1 MLLLY
6 FFAFWKDI
14 IDNIVSYIPYY
25 VTRTSANGSAAVS
38 FSHKLHVPWD
48 IGADQHYIHQSKLLT
63 QNHVNTISEWTR
75 SNKIMLNSAKSN
87 YMMFTRRYGLL
98 CTRLNLESN
107 ILEKVSA
114 TYLLGVDKW
123 RFRLGT
129 KYFRVVQKGIFSNI
143 LAVQIEIW
151 STPVWSNTP
160 HCRSTLEPPSYPL
173 NSFSSDV
180 SVPLYNASHPLSVPT
195 ILLISSIL

>member
-87 YMMFTRRYGLL
+87 NMMFTRRYGLL

-143 LAVQIEIW
+143 LAVQIEICW
-151 STPVWSNTP
+151 YFYSGSTQNF
-160 HCRSTLEPPSYPL
+160 YI
-173 NSFSSDV
+173 
-180 SVPLYNASHPLSVPT
+180 VPT
-195 ILLISSIL
+195 GVCLCGLTLHTAGQPEKCRKRALG